1 MRRLHIVFGLLLFV
15 TFAITGR
22 FMRSDFPDKDE
33 IDQGFRLLMRSRH
46 IYILFSSLIHLGIG
60 TYLRTK
66 TAKLRAAFQFAG
78 SALLFLSSGLL
89 VWAFFAETYQFH
101 AFSDISRYGIYASF
115 AGVAAHLVGGLGPDQ
130 QPDGSVR
137 DGVHVDES

>member
-60 TYLRTK
+60 TYLRMQ
-66 TAKLRAAFQFAG
+66 TARRSQAIQYAG

-101 AFSDISRYGIYASF
+101 AFSNISRYGIYSSL
-115 AGVAAHLVGGLGPDQ
+115 AGVAVHLIAGLASYQ
-130 QPDGSVR
+130 QPGGKVS